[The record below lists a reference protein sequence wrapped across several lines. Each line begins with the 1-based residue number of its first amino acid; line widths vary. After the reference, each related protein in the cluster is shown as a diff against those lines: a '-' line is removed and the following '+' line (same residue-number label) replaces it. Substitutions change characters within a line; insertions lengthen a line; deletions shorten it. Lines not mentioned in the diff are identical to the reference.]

1 MIYPVGEHLQLAQ
14 GSDEWRVARCGSL
27 GASQIADA
35 LARTKTGYGASRD
48 NVMSALLVERLT
60 GVPTETFV
68 NDAMRRG
75 TEKEPEARIAYE
87 FDQGG
92 AVEQVGLFLHPTL
105 KGTHASPDGL
115 VEDAGSVEIKC
126 PNTATHIATLLS
138 NTVPSK
144 YIKQMQWQMAATGR
158 LWNDFVSWDDRVP
171 PEMRLFVKRV
181 SRDDAMISEMERE
194 VSAFLAEME
203 EKIAQLQNRFARA
216 A

>member
-1 MIYPVGEHLQLAQ
+1 MIYPVGEHLQLSQ
-14 GSDEWRVARCGSL
+14 GSDEWRAARCGSL

-68 NDAMRRG
+68 SDAMRRG

-87 FDQGG
+87 FDQGVT
-92 AVEQVGLFLHPTL
+92 VEQVGIFLHPTL

-115 VEDAGSVEIKC
+115 VEEFGLVEIKC

-138 NTVPSK
+138 DSVPTK
-144 YIKQMQWQMAATGR
+144 YIKQMQWQMATTGR
-158 LWNDFVSWDDRVP
+158 LWTDFVSWDDRVP

-181 SRDDAMISEMERE
+181 SRDDRMISDMEHE
-194 VSAFLAEME
+194 VSVFLAELE
-203 EKIAQLQNRFARA
+203 GKIAQLQNRFARA